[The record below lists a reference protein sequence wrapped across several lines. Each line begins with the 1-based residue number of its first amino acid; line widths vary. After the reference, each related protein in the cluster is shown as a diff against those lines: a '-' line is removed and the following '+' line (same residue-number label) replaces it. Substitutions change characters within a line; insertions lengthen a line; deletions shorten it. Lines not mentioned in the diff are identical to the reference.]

1 MADRLKVTDLD
12 FDTIKSNLKNFLKQ
26 QTEFQDYD
34 FEGAGLSVLVDLL
47 AYNTHYN
54 AYYLNMVA
62 NESFLDTALLRD
74 SVVSHAKTLG
84 YIPFSVNAAKATVN
98 IFVDT
103 ATSTPET
110 LTIPKGYRF
119 ISGILDG
126 RTYNFVTLE
135 DVTITKANTDFS
147 FENINIYEGQLVT
160 YRYEHSL
167 TENPKSIFKLQD
179 ENIDT
184 KTLKVSVS
192 PSSSNTSSTVYSR
205 VTDIFEVTS
214 LSEVFFLQEGR
225 DGKYEIYFGDGN
237 VGKKLPDGAIV
248 NVEYLVTN
256 GAFANKSTD
265 FVAAS
270 ALGVYNTI
278 RVDVTSVASGG
289 SSRETVDSI
298 KYSAPSQFTTQN
310 RLVTFKDYESYIK
323 RNYPSVD
330 SLSVWGGEDEVP
342 KVYGKVFVS
351 LKPKQNY
358 YISETEKTHIIEDV
372 IKPKSIVGVN
382 IEIRDPNYL
391 YLKTNTK
398 VKYEKRKTVN
408 NIPFLLN
415 ATKNSVLNYNLN
427 NLNKFGALFVLSK
440 LQDEID
446 NTDISFIGSETRL
459 RLEKR
464 FEPKIN
470 QIASYIIDYNAALHR
485 GTVVNRMLSTEFTTY
500 DTFGVLRNAQIEET
514 AQSFTG
520 IEQIDVT
527 NPGYNYITT
536 PTVTITGDGFGATA
550 EAVIVNGRLNRIDI
564 TNRGTGYT
572 RAVVT
577 ITGGGGVSA
586 SASAL
591 ATGRIGTLRVVYF
604 DTNAEKQIINS
615 DVGSIN
621 YDTGYVTINNL
632 RIVSLSSSDS
642 LMRLDVE
649 SENDI
654 IQSQRNTIIT
664 IDEND
669 PTAIALEL
677 EAI

>member
-12 FDTIKSNLKNFLKQ
+12 FDTIKLNLKNFLKQ

-74 SVVSHAKTLG
+74 SVVSHAKSLG

-98 IFVDT
+98 VTID
-103 ATSTPET
+103 ADDNTPES

-119 ISGILDG
+119 ISGIIDG

-135 DVTITKANTDFS
+135 DVTITKANTDFT
-147 FENINIYEGQLVT
+147 FENIDIYQGQLVT

-167 TENPKSIFKLQD
+167 SENPKSIFKLQD

-192 PSSSNTSSTVYSR
+192 PSSSNTSSAVYNV
-205 VTDIFEVTS
+205 VTDIFDVDNT
-214 LSEVFFLQEGR
+214 SEVFFIQEGR
-225 DGKYEIYFGDGN
+225 DGKYEIYFGDGK

-248 NVEYLVTN
+248 NVEYLVTS
-256 GAFANKSTD
+256 GSIANKATD
-265 FVAAS
+265 FVASS
-270 ALGVYNTI
+270 ALGAYNAI
-278 RVDVTSVASGG
+278 RVDVTAVASGG

-310 RLVTFKDYESYIK
+310 RLVTFRDYESYIK
-323 RNYPSVD
+323 KNYPSVD

-342 KVYGKVFVS
+342 KVYGKVFIS

-358 YISETEKTHIIEDV
+358 YISETEKSRIIEDI
-372 IKPKSIVGVN
+372 IKPKSIVGINV
-382 IEIRDPNYL
+382 EIRDPNYL
-391 YLKTNTK
+391 YLKTTTK
-398 VKYEKRKTVN
+398 IKYEKRKTTN
-408 NIPFLLN
+408 NVPFLLN
-415 ATKNSVLNYNLN
+415 ASKNSVLNYNLN
-427 NLNKFGALFVLSK
+427 NLNKFGALFVVSK

-446 NTDISFIGSETRL
+446 STDGSFLGSETRF

-464 FEPKIN
+464 FEPRIN
-470 QIASYIIDYNAALHR
+470 EVASYTIDFNTPLHR
-485 GTVVNRMLSTEFTTY
+485 GTVVNRMLSTQFTTY
-500 DTFGVLRNAQIEET
+500 DTFGVLRNAQIEES

-527 NPGYNYITT
+527 NPGYNYTST

-564 TNRGTGYT
+564 TNRGTNYT

-591 ATGRIGTLRVVYF
+591 ATGRIGTLRVIYF
-604 DTNAEKQIINS
+604 DANAEKQVINS

-632 RIVSLSSSDS
+632 RIVSLSSSDG

-649 SENDI
+649 SDSDI
-654 IQSQRNTIIT
+654 IQSERNTIIT

>member
-1 MADRLKVTDLD
+1 
-12 FDTIKSNLKNFLKQ
+12 
-26 QTEFQDYD
+26 
-34 FEGAGLSVLVDLL
+34 
-47 AYNTHYN
+47 
-54 AYYLNMVA
+54 
-62 NESFLDTALLRD
+62 
-74 SVVSHAKTLG
+74 
-84 YIPFSVNAAKATVN
+84 
-98 IFVDT
+98 
-103 ATSTPET
+103 
-110 LTIPKGYRF
+110 
-119 ISGILDG
+119 
-126 RTYNFVTLE
+126 
-135 DVTITKANTDFS
+135 
-147 FENINIYEGQLVT
+147 
-160 YRYEHSL
+160 
-167 TENPKSIFKLQD
+167 
-179 ENIDT
+179 
-184 KTLKVSVS
+184 
-192 PSSSNTSSTVYSR
+192 
-205 VTDIFEVTS
+205 
-214 LSEVFFLQEGR
+214 
-225 DGKYEIYFGDGN
+225 
-237 VGKKLPDGAIV
+237 
-248 NVEYLVTN
+248 
-256 GAFANKSTD
+256 
-265 FVAAS
+265 
-270 ALGVYNTI
+270 
-278 RVDVTSVASGG
+278 
-289 SSRETVDSI
+289 
-298 KYSAPSQFTTQN
+298 
-310 RLVTFKDYESYIK
+310 LVTFKDYESYIK
-323 RNYPSVD
+323 RTYPSVD

-342 KVYGKVFVS
+342 KVYGKVFLS

-358 YISETEKTHIIEDV
+358 YISETEKSRIIEDI

-398 VKYEKRKTVN
+398 IKYEKRKTTN
-408 NIPFLLN
+408 NVPFLLN
-415 ATKNSVLNYNLN
+415 AAKNSVLNYNLN

-440 LQDEID
+440 MQDEID
-446 NTDISFIGSETRL
+446 NTDISFVGSETRL

-464 FEPKIN
+464 FEPRIN
-470 QIASYIIDYNAALHR
+470 EVASYTIDFNTPLHR
-485 GTVVNRMLSTEFTTY
+485 GTVVNRMLSTQFTTY
-500 DTFGVLRNAQIEET
+500 DTFGVLRNAQIEES

-527 NPGYNYITT
+527 NPGYNYVTT

-591 ATGRIGTLRVVYF
+591 ATGRIGTLRVIYF
-604 DTNAEKQIINS
+604 DTNAEKQVINS

-632 RIVSLSSSDS
+632 RIVSLFSPDS

-669 PTAIALEL
+669 PAAIALEL